1 MGARRM
7 LCFTAEQV
15 FLPMKEVS
23 LMPNCK
29 IHSAQQRGG
38 KKPKGREK
46 IYICILFGLAIDCE
60 FYCMK
65 LMPIFYFCVVAAVT
79 TTTFPI
85 FPLPLSI
92 LLHFSPEISSNMFQ
106 TVFIFLKF
114 RLF

>member
-29 IHSAQQRGG
+29 IHSAQQRGR
-38 KKPKGREK
+38 KKPNV
-46 IYICILFGLAIDCE
+46 CIFFGLAIDCE

-79 TTTFPI
+79 TMTFPI

-92 LLHFSPEISSNMFQ
+92 LLHFSPGISSNMFQ
-106 TVFIFLKF
+106 TVFFFFNLGYFEFL
-114 RLF
+114 